1 MAKVSVN
8 LQKRREDWRKSAS
21 LDKTQFLRSVRKHG
35 VISTEE
41 AKEAAKGDIP
51 DFLLS
56 AFESLE
62 DPDDAEIVWAS
73 TTSVRRNNELIEAI
87 RVAKEMTEEEIDQI
101 FGWEG

>member
-1 MAKVSVN
+1 MINIRVN
-8 LQKRREDWRKSAS
+8 DQKRREDWRKSAS

-41 AKEAAKGDIP
+41 AKAAAKGDIP
-51 DFLLS
+51 DFLVS
-56 AFESLE
+56 VFESLE

-87 RVAKEMTEEEIDQI
+87 RVAKEMTEAEIDKI
-101 FGWEG
+101 FGWED

>member
-1 MAKVSVN
+1 MIDIIVN
-8 LQKRREDWRKSAS
+8 DQKRRENWRKAEQ
-21 LDKTQFLRSVRKHG
+21 LNKTQFLQSARKHG
-35 VISTEE
+35 IISTEE
-41 AKEAAKGDIP
+41 AKQAAKGDIP

-101 FGWEG
+101 FGWEN

>member
-1 MAKVSVN
+1 MIDIIVN
-8 LQKRREDWRKSAS
+8 DQKRRENWRKATQ

-41 AKEAAKGDIP
+41 AKVAAKGDIP

-73 TTSVRRNNELIEAI
+73 TTRVHRNHELIEAI

-101 FGWEG
+101 FGWED

>member
-1 MAKVSVN
+1 MIDIIVN
-8 LQKRREDWRKSAS
+8 DQKRREDWRKAAQ

-35 VISTEE
+35 VLSTEE
-41 AKEAAKGDIP
+41 AKEAAKGNMP

-73 TTSVRRNNELIEAI
+73 TTNVNRNHALIEAI

-101 FGWEG
+101 FGWED

>member
-1 MAKVSVN
+1 MTKVSVN
-8 LQKRREDWRKSAS
+8 LQKRREDWRKAAQ
-21 LDKTQFLRSVRKHG
+21 LDKTQFLQSARKHG

-41 AKEAAKGDIP
+41 AKQASKGNIP

-73 TTSVRRNNELIEAI
+73 TTNVNRNHALIEAI

-101 FGWEG
+101 FGWEN